1 MGRSAAITGVGHYAP
16 EKVLTNKDLEKM
28 VDTNDEWIRTR
39 TGIRERRILEDGK
52 GSSYMGAKAAE
63 MILKE
68 RNISAEEIDLI
79 IVATVTPDMMFPNTA
94 CLVQEKIGAKNAWAM
109 DVNGACTGYIYAL
122 ATASQFVETGRYKKV
137 LVIGADKM
145 SAITDYTDRN
155 NCVLFGDAAGAVL
168 LEPTDDERYGITDFL
183 LRSNGK
189 GKDHLYM
196 LGGGSLNPATHE
208 TVDKKM
214 HYLYQDGRSVFKFAV
229 VGMAD
234 IAEEILVKNNLSG
247 KDLKFFIPHQANY
260 RIIDAAAKRMGLNE
274 SQVVVNI
281 DRYGNT
287 TAATI
292 PLGLSEI
299 YQDNKLEKGD
309 YVLMSAFGAGFTW
322 GSLLLRWAI

>member
-1 MGRSAAITGVGHYAP
+1 MGRNAGVTGVGHYVP
-16 EKVLTNKDLEKM
+16 EKVLTNHDLEKI
-28 VDTNDEWIRTR
+28 VDTSDEWIVSR
-39 TGIRERRILEDGK
+39 TGIKERRILENGK
-52 GSSYMGAKAAE
+52 GSSFMGVKAVE
-63 MILKE
+63 MILNEK
-68 RNISAEEIDLI
+68 NIDPEEIDMI
-79 IVATVTPDMMFPNTA
+79 MVATVTPDMMFPNTA
-94 CLVQEKIGAKNAWAM
+94 CLIQEKIGAKNAWAM

-122 ATASQFVETGRYKKV
+122 ATASQFVKTGQYKKV
-137 LVIGADKM
+137 LVIGSDKM

-168 LEPTDDERYGITDFL
+168 LEPVEDEPYGIIDFV
-183 LRSNGK
+183 LRSNGN
-189 GKDHLYM
+189 GKDVLYM

-234 IAEEILVKNNLSG
+234 IAEEILVKNNLNG
-247 KDLKFFIPHQANY
+247 KDIKYFIPHQANY
-260 RIIDAAAKRMGLNE
+260 RIIDAAAKRLKLDN

-292 PLGLSEI
+292 PLGLSEV
-299 YQDNKLEKGD
+299 YRNDNLQKGD

-322 GSLLLRWAI
+322 GSLLLRWSI